1 MDRKNIVGLMVLTGF
16 LHAICGCSDSGT
28 SATGPTAIGFT
39 EDGFSCVVER
49 YESRVKQTLIIDDS
63 VSAVS
68 GVTFNKAG
76 QAAFFYDGEFSGV
89 STRDM
94 ESLCSRL
101 QKEVDALGEDS
112 VFCGEYSA
120 DYIVYI
126 PRREAASLDEVL
138 LKKTDECAEAL
149 DEWRRRYKK

>member
-28 SATGPTAIGFT
+28 SATGPT
-39 EDGFSCVVER
+39 
-49 YESRVKQTLIIDDS
+49 
-63 VSAVS
+63 
-68 GVTFNKAG
+68 
-76 QAAFFYDGEFSGV
+76 AFFYDGEFSGV

-112 VFCGEYSA
+112 VFCGEHSA

-126 PRREAASLDEVL
+126 PRRDAASLDEVL
-138 LKKTDECAEAL
+138 LKKTEECAEAL
-149 DEWRRRYKK
+149 DEWRRRCKK